1 MNKAQIAVIATGL
14 LLAAGAFAQD
24 AVKRTEQIQ
33 NSAEQMKP
41 QMNPPERTMAAPS
54 HAETAAERKARE
66 MRESSEMMKPQTSAP
81 AGSMDKAPMSSPPSA
96 AEAKAAAERQKSEM
110 MKPQ

>member
-1 MNKAQIAVIATGL
+1 MNKAQIAVIAAGL
-14 LLAAGAFAQD
+14 VLAAGAFAQD

-66 MRESSEMMKPQTSAP
+66 MRESSEMMKPQTAP
-81 AGSMDKAPMSSPPSA
+81 WTRRRCPARRAPQRPRRRRKGRS
-96 AEAKAAAERQKSEM
+96 RR
-110 MKPQ
+110 